1 MLELTAGVG
10 AEKDV
15 GDLGRLDEGLA
26 VRALGDGVAVEAGAV
41 AATLEQRPRARE
53 LTNIMTS

>member
-26 VRALGDGVAVEAGAV
+26 VRALGDGVAVAV
-41 AATLEQRPRARE
+41 VSLRYVQ
-53 LTNIMTS
+53 LI